1 MRFGTGSV
9 SEAEAGRHRASVT
22 DPSVAN
28 PASASEY
35 LLVGRGQKEPQTRR
49 IREKI
54 GGDAFA
60 VTGRAMGFEID
71 ELFGGRGGTLSS
83 SMKT

>member
-1 MRFGTGSV
+1 M
-9 SEAEAGRHRASVT
+9 
-22 DPSVAN
+22 
-28 PASASEY
+28 
-35 LLVGRGQKEPQTRR
+35 EPQTRR

-60 VTGRAMGFEID
+60 VPGRAMGVEID